1 MDIHHT
7 SILDLILNAGIVVKF
22 VMLLLLVASILS
34 WAFILQRWQIYQ
46 ETEKKL
52 QDFESLFESG
62 LNMQEY
68 YQTLQ
73 KDNLAQTGVQSIFAA
88 GFREYRRLLGHHAAM
103 DVVLEGMRRAMHAA
117 QNREMDRLEYQL
129 PFLATVGST
138 SPYVGLFG
146 TVWGI
151 MTSFTA
157 LSAAQQA
164 TIQMVAPGISE
175 ALIATAVGLFAAI
188 PAVIAY
194 NRYSSRVERL
204 FIRYDSFQEEFTNSI
219 RSELLKKGV

>member
-1 MDIHHT
+1 MEANHS

-34 WAFILQRWQIYQ
+34 WTFIMQRWQIYQ

-52 QDFESLFESG
+52 KDFENLFESG

-68 YQTLQ
+68 YQSLQ
-73 KDNLAQTGVQSIFAA
+73 KDTLIQTGIQSIFIS
-88 GFREYRRLLGHHAAM
+88 GFREYRRLLSHNATM

-157 LSAAQQA
+157 LSTAQQA

-204 FIRYDSFQEEFTNSI
+204 FIRYDSFQEEFSNSI
-219 RSELLKKGV
+219 RSELLKKGA